1 MTPVWTAAFFKAL
14 SMFIL
19 PSGCCP
25 SEAASESY
33 GIHCD
38 FTSLMSPEIQFLS
51 PEHNEIAYR
60 SLLYLTLCSGLL
72 RLYSWTAHDSA
83 NASKGKAKLIFGFTS
98 LPFPSLGIFD
108 LQILAS
114 WSMLSINFKIFIRS
128 CKLYSKECWSAAS

>member
-1 MTPVWTAAFFKAL
+1 MIIIIPSWRELILDNDKLRTVDLFNSFRDRSDLVWADSIFKAL

-51 PEHNEIAYR
+51 QRHNEIAYR
-60 SLLYLTLCSGLL
+60 SLFYLTLCSGLL
-72 RLYSWTAHDSA
+72 RLYS
-83 NASKGKAKLIFGFTS
+83 
-98 LPFPSLGIFD
+98 
-108 LQILAS
+108 
-114 WSMLSINFKIFIRS
+114 
-128 CKLYSKECWSAAS
+128 